1 MKLYK
6 IGQPWQNEPL
16 IENKTEFIDNNQARF
31 ACQERKI
38 SNPKPRTREGCPILS
53 NFSFGAYKVW
63 SQAPDTAPHES
74 ELSTKLDI
82 YTQICYHKYNI

>member
-1 MKLYK
+1 MNNYSEIAKSSGRELSSRARLAQELKNTARAPMKLYK

-38 SNPKPRTREGCPILS
+38 SNPKPRKARRLS
-53 NFSFGAYKVW
+53 NFV
-63 SQAPDTAPHES
+63 
-74 ELSTKLDI
+74 
-82 YTQICYHKYNI
+82 

>member
-6 IGQPWQNEPL
+6 IEQPWQNEPL

-38 SNPKPRTREGCPILS
+38 SNPKPRKARRLS
-53 NFSFGAYKVW
+53 NERLTFPSGNRF
-63 SQAPDTAPHES
+63 PLLL
-74 ELSTKLDI
+74 LSKGLYDRSP
-82 YTQICYHKYNI
+82 YYQSRQP

>member
-53 NFSFGAYKVW
+53 NFSFGGERNLRWQKLIFAW
-63 SQAPDTAPHES
+63 ES
-74 ELSTKLDI
+74 NE
-82 YTQICYHKYNI
+82 

>member
-1 MKLYK
+1 MSDRTINFRDEEKRAPMKLYK

-38 SNPKPRTREGCPILS
+38 SNPKPRKARRLS
-53 NFSFGAYKVW
+53 NFV
-63 SQAPDTAPHES
+63 
-74 ELSTKLDI
+74 
-82 YTQICYHKYNI
+82 

>member
-53 NFSFGAYKVW
+53 NFSFGVAVRFLMPVPM
-63 SQAPDTAPHES
+63 AMFGERAVA
-74 ELSTKLDI
+74 
-82 YTQICYHKYNI
+82 